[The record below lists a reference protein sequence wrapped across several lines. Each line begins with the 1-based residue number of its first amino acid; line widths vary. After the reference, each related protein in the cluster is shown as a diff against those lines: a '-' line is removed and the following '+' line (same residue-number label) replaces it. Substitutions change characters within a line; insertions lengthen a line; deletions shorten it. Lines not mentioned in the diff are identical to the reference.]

1 MPLSQGIHISDI
13 SLFISTLFQSQDQK
27 VCLPNRKNPTLNGI
41 VTETSTTDQQTM
53 MFRNVYVYLREML
66 ERKRAK
72 EEKDRVEAEW
82 RLMAIILDRFMM
94 AVFALAAVVMSVV
107 FLWVMP
113 AVEMKV

>member
-1 MPLSQGIHISDI
+1 
-13 SLFISTLFQSQDQK
+13 
-27 VCLPNRKNPTLNGI
+27 
-41 VTETSTTDQQTM
+41 M

-72 EEKDRVEAEW
+72 EEHDRVEAEW

-94 AVFALAAVVMSVV
+94 AVFALAAVVMGVV

-113 AVEMKV
+113 AVENKV